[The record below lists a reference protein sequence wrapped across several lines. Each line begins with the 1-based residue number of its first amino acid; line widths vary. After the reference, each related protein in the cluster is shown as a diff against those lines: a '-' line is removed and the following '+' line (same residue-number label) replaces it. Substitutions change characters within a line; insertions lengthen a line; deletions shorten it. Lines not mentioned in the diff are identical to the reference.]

1 MKPYIEYKGKTYE
14 FEANFKLQKEFRKE
28 YQKAIKE
35 KSSSLID
42 EDVINE
48 LCELKDE
55 AEKLKETI
63 NSQKINE
70 EEQNKLLVKI
80 ISKYP
85 SAKKLIEQDNED
97 ELEEINEKYVRL
109 MFEHKYPQEVK
120 IFDEIIEQ
128 ITEDNGINYVIQLF
142 SSIIKTV
149 FMSVVEETPHQK
161 HSFIWETNKKN

>member
-14 FEANFKLQKEFRKE
+14 FEANFNLQKQFRKE

-35 KSSSLID
+35 KSSSFID
-42 EDVINE
+42 EEVINE

-142 SSIIKTV
+142 SSIVKTV
-149 FMSVVEETPHQK
+149 FMSVVEEAPHQK
-161 HSFIWETNKKN
+161 HSFIWENKKN